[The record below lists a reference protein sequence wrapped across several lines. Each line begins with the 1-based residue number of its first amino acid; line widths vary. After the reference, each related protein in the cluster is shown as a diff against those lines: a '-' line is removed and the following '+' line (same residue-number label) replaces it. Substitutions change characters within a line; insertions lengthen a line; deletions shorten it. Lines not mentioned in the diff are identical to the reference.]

1 MQIVGTHNMSQRYA
15 RVILLKPEQ
24 LGQFK
29 KHNIFQLI
37 FRIKSSSTSIF
48 DPLFYLCTAM
58 MILTNFHQL
67 DAKCL

>member
-1 MQIVGTHNMSQRYA
+1 MSQCYA

-29 KHNIFQLI
+29 KHTLIRVIMFYLI
-37 FRIKSSSTSIF
+37 FRIKSISTSIF
-48 DPLFYLCTAM
+48 DPLFYLCTAK

-67 DAKCL
+67 DAKYL